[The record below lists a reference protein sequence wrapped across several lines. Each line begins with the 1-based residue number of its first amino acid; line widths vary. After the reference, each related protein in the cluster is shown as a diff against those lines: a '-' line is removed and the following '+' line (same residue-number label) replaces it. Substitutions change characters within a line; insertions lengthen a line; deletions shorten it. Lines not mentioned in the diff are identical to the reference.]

1 MIKKNSLGPLRY
13 CCSTPSLSAA
23 STIAESPIFFILELK
38 LLFALLLMCFSTA
51 LYSQEQ
57 SLSNIRTRIVSPAAT
72 PDVVLDSLTVAYSS
86 IWVKELSTGKILDTT
101 YYQLKDNTIFFM
113 DKTQL
118 MDSLFIQ
125 YRRLPYAFSKRL
137 ARLDTSEAAIQQDGI
152 IGITYN
158 PYEQDDA
165 LLDFKGLD
173 YNGNFTRGVAFGN
186 NQDLV
191 LNSSFNLQLA
201 GELGDGVEILA
212 AITDENIPLQ
222 PEGNTQQLQEFDRI
236 FVQLKRNNAS
246 LTAGD
251 YELQRP
257 DSYFVNYFKKLQG
270 LTFNYDDIGIGEGQ
284 LSTKASIAISRGQFT
299 RNQIEAIEGNQ
310 GPYRLRGA
318 EGERFIIVLA
328 GTEKVFVD
336 GGQLER
342 GLEADYV
349 IDYNRGEL
357 TFTNKQLITKD
368 SRIVVEFEY
377 ADQAYVRSLYAM
389 ETRYQLKKLK
399 LNLNV
404 FSQQDSRNATGN
416 LQLTDEDKRILS
428 EAGDNPIAALGN
440 GIDTLEEFSPF
451 RVAYK
456 MVDTVLSC
464 FPDTMLS
471 YLVFTTNPDSAVFS
485 ARFSFVGAGAGQYI
499 LDETQAANERV
510 YRWVGVDDNCT
521 PLGDYE
527 PVVQLTPPRQQQL
540 FSLGAQYNWAKNGL
554 IDAEVAFSNNDLN
567 RFSRLGS
574 GDDVGMATYLKA
586 RRSDKLGKDSLAFRL
601 ETTLSYE
608 MVQANFK
615 PLNPYRNPEFLRD
628 WNLANVQGVGTVQ
641 AALEQIGLGKLTLIK
656 PGVGQLFYGFSTFL
670 RDSLYNGQRHELGLD
685 ARLSNWEARFNGSL
699 LDTEEPTAT
708 GQFWRPNGTITR
720 VLPRLRGLK
729 VGVAGE
735 LEKNERFEVG
745 IDTLTP
751 SSFFFKRYRFFIE
764 LPEQEQFTLGASA
777 SQRTD
782 YAPTAA
788 NFEQSTKAT
797 EANIN
802 GRWGIKSPK
811 NRLTLAGNLTY
822 RKLSVN
828 LPEIVNQTAGET
840 YLGRTDLGFS
850 LAKGVFQSS
859 TTYEIGSGQ
868 EPKVEFTYVQVNPGE
883 GNYIWLD
890 SLYNNDGII
899 QPNEME
905 VAPFQDLADYIR
917 VSTITDDF
925 IRTNNVNLNQNLRVS
940 PKAIWYNK
948 KGIQKFATRF
958 ATLSNLSIRRKTQ
971 KSDEI
976 TPFNPF
982 QLDVIDTALV
992 AVSSSIRN
1000 VLFFNQGNPV
1010 YDFQVGMS
1018 DNRNKFVQ
1026 TSGFESRSNAEQFF
1040 KSRWNITKNWS
1051 TRFEVNQ
1058 GEKRSDSEFF
1068 NNKDFQVRFFS
1079 LSPELSFLPSRN
1091 FRANIK
1097 FLYQEDENVLTEG
1110 AGEKAWRNEFEL
1122 EARYNKSARR
1132 AIQLQFSYINVR
1144 FRGTP
1149 NSPVGFAI
1157 LNGLQRGQNFLWG
1170 VSIDQQLAKNLQLR
1184 LSYEGRKT
1192 GTANI
1197 VHTGRAQVAANF

>member
-1 MIKKNSLGPLRY
+1 MNS
-13 CCSTPSLSAA
+13 
-23 STIAESPIFFILELK
+23 K
-38 LLFALLLMCFSTA
+38 LLLSLFLCCLSTF
-51 LYSQEQ
+51 LYSQEGK
-57 SLSNIRTRIVSPAAT
+57 LSNIKTLVVSPAT
-72 PDVVLDSLTVAYSS
+72 DSVVVLDSLTVVYSS
-86 IWVKELSTGKILDTT
+86 VLVKELSTGKVLDSTS
-101 YYQLKDNTIFFM
+101 YQLDNNIISFF
-113 DKTQL
+113 KPAAL
-118 MDSLFIQ
+118 PDSLFIQ
-125 YRRLPYAFSKRL
+125 YRRLPYAFGKRL
-137 ARLDTSEAAIQQDGI
+137 ARLDSSKMEMQKDGL
-152 IGITYN
+152 IGVSYN
-158 PYEQDDA
+158 PYEKDDA

-173 YNGNFTRGVAFGN
+173 YNGNFTRGLAFGN

-236 FVQLKRNNAS
+236 FVQLKRNKAS

-257 DSYFVNYFKKLQG
+257 DSYFMNYFKKLQG
-270 LTFNYDDIGIGEGQ
+270 LTFYHSGIEAGAGR
-284 LSTKASIAISRGQFT
+284 LSNKASIAISRGQFT

-336 GGQLER
+336 GAQLAR

-377 ADQAYVRSLYAM
+377 ADQAYVRSLYAT
-389 ETRYQLKKLK
+389 ETSYEYKKLK
-399 LNLNV
+399 LNFNI

-440 GIDTLEEFSPF
+440 GIDTLEEFSSF

-456 MVDTVLSC
+456 MVDTVLTC
-464 FPDTMLS
+464 FPDTVIS
-471 YLVFTTNPDSAVFS
+471 FLVFTTNADSAGFS

-510 YRWVGVDDNCT
+510 YRWVGVDDNCI

-540 FSLGAQYNWAKNGL
+540 FSLGARYNWARNGL
-554 IDAEVAFSNNDLN
+554 LEAEVALSNNDLN
-567 RFSRLGS
+567 RFSRLEE
-574 GDDVGMATYLKA
+574 DDDMGMAVYLKA
-586 RRSDKLGKDSLAFRL
+586 RRADKLGKDSLAFRL
-601 ETTLSYE
+601 ETGLSYE

-628 WNLANVQGVGTVQ
+628 WNLANVQGVGTVES
-641 AALEQIGLGKLTLIK
+641 ALEQIGIGQLTLIK
-656 PGVGQLFYGFSTFL
+656 PGIGQLAYGFSTFL

-685 ARLSNWEARFNGSL
+685 ARWSNWEARFNGSL
-699 LDTEEPTAT
+699 LDTKEPVGA
-708 GQFWRPNGTITR
+708 GRFWRPNGSLTR
-720 VLPRLRGLK
+720 VLPRLQGLK
-729 VGVAGE
+729 VGWSGE
-735 LEKNERFEVG
+735 LEKNERFEAG
-745 IDTLTP
+745 ADTLNA
-751 SSFFFKRYRFFIE
+751 SSFFFRRYRFFI
-764 LPEQEQFTLGASA
+764 LWPEQEGFTFGASV

-782 YAPTAA
+782 FAPTATA
-788 NFEQSTKAT
+788 FEQSTKAT

-811 NRLTLAGNLTY
+811 NRLTLASNMTY
-822 RKLSVN
+822 RKLSIN
-828 LPEIVNQTAGET
+828 LPAVVNQVAGAT
-840 YLGRTDLGFS
+840 YLGRTDLSFS

-883 GNYIWLD
+883 GNYVWLD
-890 SLYNNDGII
+890 SLYNNDGVI

-917 VSTITDDF
+917 VSAITDDF
-925 IRTNNVNLNQNLRVS
+925 IQTNNANLSQNLRVS
-940 PKAIWYNK
+940 PKAVWYNK
-948 KGIQKFATRF
+948 KGVRKFATRF
-958 ATLSNLSIRRKTQ
+958 STLSNLNIRRKTQ
-971 KSDEI
+971 KAEGIS
-976 TPFNPF
+976 PFNPF

-1026 TSGFESRSNAEQFF
+1026 TSGFESRSNTEQFF
-1040 KSRWNITKNWS
+1040 KSRWNVTKNWS
-1051 TRFEVNQ
+1051 TRLDYNQ
-1058 GEKRSDSEFF
+1058 GERQSDSEFF
-1068 NNKDFQVRFFS
+1068 DNKDFRIRFFN
-1079 LSPELSFLPSRN
+1079 LSPELSFLPTRN

-1097 FLYQEDENVLTEG
+1097 FLYQEDENVLADG

-1122 EARYNKSARR
+1122 EARYNKSAKR
-1132 AIQLQFSYINVR
+1132 AIQLQLSYINLR
-1144 FRGTP
+1144 FRGSP

-1157 LNGLQRGQNFLWG
+1157 LNGLQRGQNFLWAA
-1170 VSIDQQLAKNLQLR
+1170 SIDQQLARNLQLR

-1197 VHTGRAQVAANF
+1197 IHTGRAQVAANF